1 MGTDAWHSNTSC
13 MLIDTEG
20 GAGSYS
26 FQWNPSKTDRSVSV
40 PWNQLRVA
48 GRNSPIQEFGCGNSE
63 EIKIEFDVSR
73 SKRGD
78 NNVKTVVDQLFK
90 MKDAKVGGFIKRPP
104 KLKFIMGSYINET
117 VILLHIDASTD
128 HLAHP
133 TSLLPYQ
140 GKIKLTMRVV
150 K

>member
-1 MGTDAWHSNTSC
+1 

-26 FQWNPSKTDRSVSV
+26 FQWNPSKTGRSVSV

-48 GRNSPIQEFGCGNSE
+48 GRNSPIQQFGCGNSE

-78 NNVKTVVDQLFK
+78 GNVKKVVEQLFK
-90 MKDAKVGGFIKRPP
+90 MKDAKVGGFVKRPP
-104 KLKFIMGSYINET
+104 KLKFIMGDYINET

-140 GKIKLTMRVV
+140 GKIKLTMRVI